1 MIGSQNTIFFKEE
14 KFMLDYFIYS
24 YGNQIALM
32 ILCAIFG
39 CFGYALK
46 RLCTKYINDSTKRSI
61 ARIVVQFVEQ
71 TWKTIHGP
79 EKMREA
85 LKTAEALL
93 RKKGIDFDAEEMEV
107 LIEAAVAEFNE
118 VFKKPI
124 DTESTADAVRR
135 VDGFSDT
142 ETAQPNTETVNT

>member
-1 MIGSQNTIFFKEE
+1 
-14 KFMLDYFIYS
+14 MLDYFIYA

-39 CFGYALK
+39 CFGYATK
-46 RLCTKYINDSTKRSI
+46 RLCTKYINDETKRSI

-71 TWKTIHGP
+71 VWTNIHGP

-93 RKKGIDFDAEEMEV
+93 KKKGIDFDAEEMEV

-118 VFKKPI
+118 VFKKPLDKA
-124 DTESTADAVRR
+124 DTSEAVRR
-135 VDGFSDT
+135 VDGLVNPNT
-142 ETAQPNTETVNT
+142 VQPDTETVNT